1 MNEPRTRLGSEPM
14 FRELFK
20 PWLVSA
26 RREGCGLSRL
36 RADALSGLTVAL
48 VALPLSMTSAAI

>member
-1 MNEPRTRLGSEPM
+1 MNEQRARLGSEM
-14 FRELFK
+14 FHELCK
-20 PWLVSA
+20 PRLVSA
-26 RREGCGLSRL
+26 RRKGCGLSRL